1 LARPRSG
8 GPHREGEVVSRRT
21 GFLVLL
27 AGSEILG
34 IAVGEWFFRFFLQT
48 VPPLALSS
56 FNSGAAHIGFLGY
69 GALTGL
75 VFFAWSLLVMLMQ
88 GIQRRIG
95 DSDERR
101 SPGA

>member
-1 LARPRSG
+1 
-8 GPHREGEVVSRRT
+8 VSRRT
-21 GFLVLL
+21 GFIVLL
-27 AGSEILG
+27 AGSEVLG

-56 FNSGAAHIGFLGY
+56 FNSGAAHFGFLGY

-88 GIQRRIG
+88 GIQRRIA
-95 DSDERR
+95 DTDKRQ
-101 SPGA
+101 GAGA